1 MMFDL
6 RSNFTIKVDGKEDYT
21 KQTAKQDRTTFLCV
35 NIQVFQRL
43 FQLFPKSKIVVQ
55 KRALERRR
63 VFMDQL
69 EKMEKFLKRKDK
81 KMKKLQKRRM
91 LAQQKGKL
99 GKNFFKGGKAKNKEN
114 KTFNNLERDEDICSS
129 SSSSGEDSENDKQMM
144 GQMLSNSDSELSND
158 NMNNSQLG
166 GNKHISSMMTGF
178 DDDIS
183 KSIDDKNFQ
192 ITERALDEE
201 QAAKEEYMRKLMS
214 FRKDELLLPDESEN
228 DEEDDDSTGFKNNK

>member
-1 MMFDL
+1 
-6 RSNFTIKVDGKEDYT
+6 
-21 KQTAKQDRTTFLCV
+21 
-35 NIQVFQRL
+35 
-43 FQLFPKSKIVVQ
+43 
-55 KRALERRR
+55 
-63 VFMDQL
+63 
-69 EKMEKFLKRKDK
+69 
-81 KMKKLQKRRM
+81 
-91 LAQQKGKL
+91 
-99 GKNFFKGGKAKNKEN
+99 
-114 KTFNNLERDEDICSS
+114 
-129 SSSSGEDSENDKQMM
+129 MM

-228 DEEDDDSTGFKNNK
+228 DEEDDDSTGFKNNKQNEFGAENAYHLVENIEKKMVNIANVIRGMDKRMSYNLRLMGSVMMKDEPNQYTEFDNQVEAGHVVVIPEPCDEHCTSHNAQ

>member
-1 MMFDL
+1 
-6 RSNFTIKVDGKEDYT
+6 SND
-21 KQTAKQDRTTFLCV
+21 
-35 NIQVFQRL
+35 
-43 FQLFPKSKIVVQ
+43 
-55 KRALERRR
+55 
-63 VFMDQL
+63 
-69 EKMEKFLKRKDK
+69 
-81 KMKKLQKRRM
+81 
-91 LAQQKGKL
+91 
-99 GKNFFKGGKAKNKEN
+99 
-114 KTFNNLERDEDICSS
+114 
-129 SSSSGEDSENDKQMM
+129 DKQMM